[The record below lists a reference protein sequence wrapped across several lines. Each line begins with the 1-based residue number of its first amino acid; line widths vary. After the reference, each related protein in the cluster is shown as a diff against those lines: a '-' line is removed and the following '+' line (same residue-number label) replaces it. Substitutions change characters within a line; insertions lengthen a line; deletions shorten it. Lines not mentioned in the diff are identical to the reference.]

1 MPRIPF
7 REDAGKLRRLTWK
20 TEIWGSPDAFWNKA
34 RLKSLITRFTSP
46 GHNTIGTVMSTT
58 AITAPHTPY
67 LTIDEVSELTR
78 MSRPQLAQLRYR
90 GVGPQ
95 FIRPAGTKGLMSVLL
110 TRVSSRRECDATY
123 INNFKLDRCK
133 SAQSTLPALTVI
145 LPFNPGNDR

>member
-1 MPRIPF
+1 
-7 REDAGKLRRLTWK
+7 
-20 TEIWGSPDAFWNKA
+20 
-34 RLKSLITRFTSP
+34 
-46 GHNTIGTVMSTT
+46 MSTT
-58 AITAPHTPY
+58 ALTAPHAPY